1 MGLTHATITNVSN
14 DGSEPLAVW
23 YNPTDYTVSRGA
35 NYADIPVPG
44 SSTPILQF
52 VRGEASTLRMEL
64 LIDGTDGRT
73 DVHDQLERLRALVR
87 IDEELHTPPVVQF
100 NWGSESF
107 QGVVT
112 QLEEKMSL
120 FDSEGKV
127 LRSRVTMSFK
137 SYESVD
143 AQVRQTPKAS
153 PDRTKVRVLREGETL
168 AHIAFEAYG
177 DPALW
182 RAIADANAIDRP
194 RFVAAGTLLRVPRI

>member
-1 MGLTHATITNVSN
+1 MGLSHATISNVSK
-14 DGSEPLAVW
+14 DGWEPIEVR

-35 NYADIPVPG
+35 NYADIGVPG

-73 DVHDQLERLRALVR
+73 DVHDQLEKLRELVQ
-87 IDEELHTPPVVQF
+87 IDKELHTPPVVEF

-107 QGVVT
+107 RGVVT
-112 QLEEKMSL
+112 SFEEKMSL
-120 FDSEGKV
+120 FDSDGNV
-127 LRSRVTMSFK
+127 LRSRVTLTFK

-143 AQVRQTPKAS
+143 AQVRQTPTAS
-153 PDRTKVRVLREGETL
+153 PDRTRVRVLREGETL
-168 AHIAFEAYG
+168 AHVAFEAYG

-182 RAIADANAIDRP
+182 RAIADANGIDRP
-194 RFVAAGTLLRVPRI
+194 RFVPAGTVLRVPKV